1 MLYRINKKIIFGF
14 LSAIVSSILL
24 SFTPLLYTQI
34 INKILNNDIN
44 NIEYLLFNYFSFI
57 VSSNIFAGIRGFIF
71 SIYMEDFTYS
81 IKDDIIKYYN
91 TKNLLYFTKNSHQN
105 IANILNKDAH
115 LLTELFYYNGNVF
128 IRNLVAFIITSIIL
142 GHKSIILYLISLSFV
157 IFNLLLEYFYI
168 KKFFNKMI
176 EKSNNIL
183 VEQNDIIDDYI
194 QKIDTYKTL
203 NINVY
208 DKWKENND
216 KYIKLKKED
225 AKYYALK
232 LLIFQ
237 SINEI
242 GIILLIII
250 GLFLKMNYN
259 TLFIF
264 IYYKGFLFEIGQNF
278 NEITLSFMKSKKS
291 LNNINEFFNDKTNI
305 IINGSYI
312 PSKYDDIIPKINI
325 KNLTFSYDNNK
336 KIFNNFNLIIPNNII
351 TGISGCSGKGK
362 STLIKILLGLY
373 TYEGEITIDNINIKD
388 FDYSYYYNNIIS
400 YVGQEPVLYS
410 GSIYKNLI
418 SNLDEKEIDNE
429 LLNNLIEKLNISNLI
444 ENSSNELSGGEKQ
457 RLSICRAFLRKPKI
471 LLLDEPTSSLDSNN
485 ENKVL
490 ELIKEVND
498 IYKITIIMVSHS
510 KNAISI
516 CDKIIEF

>member
-1 MLYRINKKIIFGF
+1 
-14 LSAIVSSILL
+14 
-24 SFTPLLYTQI
+24 
-34 INKILNNDIN
+34 
-44 NIEYLLFNYFSFI
+44 
-57 VSSNIFAGIRGFIF
+57 
-71 SIYMEDFTYS
+71 
-81 IKDDIIKYYN
+81 
-91 TKNLLYFTKNSHQN
+91 
-105 IANILNKDAH
+105 
-115 LLTELFYYNGNVF
+115 
-128 IRNLVAFIITSIIL
+128 
-142 GHKSIILYLISLSFV
+142 
-157 IFNLLLEYFYI
+157 
-168 KKFFNKMI
+168 
-176 EKSNNIL
+176 
-183 VEQNDIIDDYI
+183 
-194 QKIDTYKTL
+194 
-203 NINVY
+203 
-208 DKWKENND
+208 
-216 KYIKLKKED
+216 
-225 AKYYALK
+225 
-232 LLIFQ
+232 
-237 SINEI
+237 
-242 GIILLIII
+242 
-250 GLFLKMNYN
+250 MNYN

>member
-81 IKDDIIKYYN
+81 IKDDIIKNYN

-105 IANILNKDAH
+105 IANILNKDA
-115 LLTELFYYNGNVF
+115 LLFTELFYYNGNVF
-128 IRNLVAFIITSIIL
+128 IRNFTAFIITSIIL
-142 GHKSIILYLISLSFV
+142 GNKSIKLYLITLLFV

-183 VEQNDIIDDYI
+183 VEQNNIIDDYI

-250 GLFLKMNYN
+250 GLFLKLNYN
-259 TLFIF
+259 TLFVF
-264 IYYKGFLFEIGQNF
+264 ISYKSFLFEMGQNF
-278 NEITLSFMKSKKS
+278 NEITLSFMKCKKS
-291 LNNINEFFNDKTNI
+291 LNNINDFFNDKTNI

-312 PSKYDDIIPKINI
+312 PSKYDDIIPEINI

-336 KIFNNFNLIIPNNII
+336 NIFNNFNLTIPNNII

-388 FDYSYYYNNIIS
+388 FDYTYYYNNIIS

-418 SNLDEKEIDNE
+418 SNLDEKDIDSE
-429 LLNNLIEKLNISNLI
+429 LLNYLIEKLNITNLI
-444 ENSSNELSGGEKQ
+444 DNNSNELSGGEKQ

-471 LLLDEPTSSLDSNN
+471 LLLDEPTSSLDFNN

-498 IYKITIIMVSHS
+498 IYKITVIMVSHS
-510 KNAISI
+510 RNAISI